1 MCNCA
6 HQIFG
11 NIGYSERKKIN
22 DDDED
27 EEEKEDEDE
36 DDEEEEE
43 EGNNINEEEDKEEK
57 NKDKEDKEDKD
68 KDKNRFEATWPTL
81 ARDGRRGKCCQT
93 LNANSSFISV
103 NKDGTGNLEE
113 HSCNCKMQGLCVQC
127 CLKKWF
133 GKFG

>member
-11 NIGYSERKKIN
+11 NIGFSERKKIN

-43 EGNNINEEEDKEEK
+43 EGNNINEEEDKEV
-57 NKDKEDKEDKD
+57 KD